1 MIKKRAYIVQMTY
14 SISDDE
20 RKAAEKGIIFFKN
33 SLRLLNLSKNYLNL
47 MKTPFKDE
55 KVLPE
60 DIMQHRAMIRRF
72 RDESVKNFN
81 EFKKASFMCVVT
93 MNRFSS
99 DTVTVKLIKSFIT
112 TIDELESKVNSF
124 VDLFDDLNNEEF
136 STKVVEQIEKIQ
148 KECEDLEKIIQERTI
163 PHIQKNILSKNWVD
177 QISENVDF
185 KIQERKP
192 LILDLFNKSQDNKEE
207 NIKERKNLES

>member
-1 MIKKRAYIVQMTY
+1 MTY
-14 SISDDE
+14 SVSDE
-20 RKAAEKGIIFFKN
+20 EKKSAEKALIFFKN

-55 KVLPE
+55 KVPSSE
-60 DIMQHRAMIRRF
+60 IMAHRAMIRRF

-99 DTVTVKLIKSFIT
+99 DTVIVKLTKSFVS

-136 STKVVEQIEKIQ
+136 STKIVEQIEKIQ
-148 KECEDLEKIIQERTI
+148 NECEDLEKIIQERLV
-163 PHIQKNILSKNWVD
+163 PHVQKNILSKNWVD
-177 QISENVDF
+177 QIGENIDF

-192 LILDLFNKSQDNKEE
+192 LILDLFNKSQDNKEK
-207 NIKERKNLES
+207 IKE